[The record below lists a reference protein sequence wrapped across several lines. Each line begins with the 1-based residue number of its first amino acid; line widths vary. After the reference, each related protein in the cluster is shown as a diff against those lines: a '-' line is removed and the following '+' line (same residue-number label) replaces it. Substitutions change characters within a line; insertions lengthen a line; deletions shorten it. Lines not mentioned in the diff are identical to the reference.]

1 MKVLKATKTQYNSL
15 NGFQNGI
22 SKLEFAKDI
31 NDNWIV
37 GLEVLEDK
45 NFAEIKEQLSKLT
58 QIEFIEP
65 ILKNE

>member
-15 NGFQNGI
+15 NGYENGL

-37 GLEVLEDK
+37 GLEVLDDE

-65 ILKNE
+65 IIN

>member
-15 NGFQNGI
+15 NGYENGL
-22 SKLEFAKDI
+22 SRLEFAKDV

-37 GLEVLEDK
+37 GLEVLEDE

-65 ILKNE
+65 IN

>member
-15 NGFQNGI
+15 NGYENGL
-22 SKLEFAKDI
+22 SKLEFAKDV

-37 GLEVLEDK
+37 GLEVLEDN

-65 ILKNE
+65 II

>member
-1 MKVLKATKTQYNSL
+1 MKVLKANTTQYSAL
-15 NGFQNGI
+15 NGYKNGL
-22 SKLEFAKDI
+22 SKLEFIKDG

-37 GLEVLEDK
+37 GLEVLEDE

-65 ILKNE
+65 II

>member
-15 NGFQNGI
+15 NGYENGL
-22 SKLEFAKDI
+22 SKLEFAKDG

-37 GLEVLEDK
+37 GMEVLEDE
-45 NFAEIKEQLSKLT
+45 NFAEIRPQLNELT

-65 ILKNE
+65 KN

>member
-15 NGFQNGI
+15 NGYENGL
-22 SKLEFAKDI
+22 SQLQFAKDG

-37 GLEVLEDK
+37 GLEVLSDN

-65 ILKNE
+65 II